1 VSVVSNTGPLVALA
15 KVDLLPLLQALF
27 GEVEIPP
34 AVYREL
40 LAKGGAEAQRL
51 DNAFKEYILLEIAV
65 KLAGEAAP

>member
-1 VSVVSNTGPLVALA
+1 
-15 KVDLLPLLQALF
+15 
-27 GEVEIPP
+27 
-34 AVYREL
+34 L